1 MATQKDV
8 TDALKEWE
16 EATTMKRSAAA
27 AARGAQAF
35 AELQGDS
42 GPNLLKRTPRLLDML
57 GAVQA
62 GRLMARAEYQALE
75 AQRRAAAQG
84 QQGAL
89 I

>member
-8 TDALKEWE
+8 TDALKQFK
-16 EATTMKRSAAA
+16 EATTMKASAAA
-27 AARGAQAF
+27 AAKVAQSF
-35 AELQGDS
+35 SELYEES
-42 GPNLLKRTPRLLDML
+42 AKNLLTRTPDLIDVL

-62 GRLMARAEYQALE
+62 GRLME
-75 AQRRAAAQG
+75 RAAHKARTQG